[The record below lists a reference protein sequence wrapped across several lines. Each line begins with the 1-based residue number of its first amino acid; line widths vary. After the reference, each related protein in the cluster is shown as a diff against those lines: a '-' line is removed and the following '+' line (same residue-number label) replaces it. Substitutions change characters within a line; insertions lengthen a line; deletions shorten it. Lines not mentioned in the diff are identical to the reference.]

1 MESSKCLVFVRRSIA
16 IIIEIRIKIMIRIR
30 IMIIIK
36 IRKVGTMSMIQRTL
50 VKQGNSYLK
59 QWPQRGELASLTNKN
74 ILHAARIARL
84 HQLLGI

>member
-1 MESSKCLVFVRRSIA
+1 MESSNCLVFVRRSIA

-36 IRKVGTMSMIQRTL
+36 IRKVGTMSMIQGTL

-59 QWPQRGELASLTNKN
+59 QRPQRGELSSLTNKN

-84 HQLLGI
+84 H